1 MEKRLDIGARLKE
14 LRKQN
19 KFSQQYVAENLFI
32 SQAAYSLIENS
43 QNGIVAEH
51 IVNLSKLYE
60 VTTDFILKG
69 DNMLIRISPTQGFI
83 PYIQQ
88 KAHAGYVQNSPDNVS
103 GRQDFEWYRIPGYN
117 PAIDHSLFEIEGNSM
132 IPTVL
137 PGDIVICQKQNN
149 WDNILDGSLV
159 IVWTTNSLLIKRI
172 RTAEDKDYLKFEN
185 DNLEDADIRTFSRN
199 DIKEIFMVRGKI
211 SNVLVPSLQIS
222 TGGKIKSMEE
232 SIEFLK
238 KELYLISKKLNSLR
252 N

>member
-1 MEKRLDIGARLKE
+1 MQKRLAIGARLKE

-19 KFSQQYVAENLFI
+19 KFSQQFVAENLFI

-83 PYIQQ
+83 PYVQQ
-88 KAHAGYVQNSPDNVS
+88 KAHAGYVQNSEVEISTKEESD
-103 GRQDFEWYRIPGYN
+103 WYRIPGYN
-117 PAIDHSLFEIEGNSM
+117 PAVDHMLFEIEGKSM
-132 IPTVL
+132 LPTVL
-137 PGDIVICQKQNN
+137 PGDIVICQKQKN

-172 RTAEDKDYLKFEN
+172 RSGDDKDYLKFEN
-185 DNLEDADIRTFSRN
+185 DNLDDAEIITFPRN
-199 DIKEIFMVRGKI
+199 DIKEILMVRGKI
-211 SNVLVPSLQIS
+211 SNVLVPTLQMS
-222 TGGKIKSMEE
+222 SGGKIKSMEE

-238 KELYLISKKLNSLR
+238 KELYLITKKLNSLR

>member
-1 MEKRLDIGARLKE
+1 MQKRLAIGARLKE

-19 KFSQQYVAENLFI
+19 KFSQQFVAENLFI

-83 PYIQQ
+83 PYVQQ
-88 KAHAGYVQNSPDNVS
+88 KAHAGYVQNSDVEIS
-103 GRQDFEWYRIPGYN
+103 TKEESDWYRIPGYN
-117 PAIDHSLFEIEGNSM
+117 PAVDHMLFEIEGKSM
-132 IPTVL
+132 LPTVL
-137 PGDIVICQKQNN
+137 PGDIVICQKQKN

-172 RTAEDKDYLKFEN
+172 RSGDDKDYLKFEN
-185 DNLEDADIRTFSRN
+185 DNLDDAEIITFSRN
-199 DIKEIFMVRGKI
+199 EIKEILMVRGKI
-211 SNVLVPSLQIS
+211 SNVLVPTLQMS
-222 TGGKIKSMEE
+222 SGGKIKSMEE

-238 KELYLISKKLNSLR
+238 KELYLITKKLNSLR

>member
-1 MEKRLDIGARLKE
+1 MQKRLAIGARLKE

-19 KFSQQYVAENLFI
+19 KFSQQFVAENLFI

-88 KAHAGYVQNSPDNVS
+88 KAHAGYIQNSEVEISAKEESD
-103 GRQDFEWYRIPGYN
+103 WYRIPGYN
-117 PAIDHSLFEIEGNSM
+117 PAVDHMLFEIEGKSM
-132 IPTVL
+132 LPTVL
-137 PGDIVICQKQNN
+137 PGDIVICQKQKN

-159 IVWTTNSLLIKRI
+159 IVWTTNSLLIKRL
-172 RTAEDKDYLKFEN
+172 RSGDDKEYLKFEN
-185 DNLEDADIRTFSRN
+185 DNIDDSEVITFSRN
-199 DIKEIFMVRGKI
+199 EIKEILMVRGKI
-211 SNVLVPSLQIS
+211 SNVLVPTLQMS
-222 TGGKIKSMEE
+222 SGGKIKSMEE

-238 KELYLISKKLNSLR
+238 KELYLITKKLNSLR

>member
-1 MEKRLDIGARLKE
+1 MEKRLEIGARLKE

-88 KAHAGYVQNSPDNVS
+88 KAHAGYVQNSQENVL

-132 IPTVL
+132 VPTVL
-137 PGDIVICQKQNN
+137 PGDIVICQKQSN

-172 RTAEDKDYLKFEN
+172 RTADDKDFLKFEN
-185 DNLEDADIRTFSRN
+185 DNLEDADTRTFSRN

>member
-1 MEKRLDIGARLKE
+1 MQKRLAIGARLKE

-19 KFSQQYVAENLFI
+19 KFSQQFVAENLFI

-88 KAHAGYVQNSPDNVS
+88 KAHAGYVQNIESEIASPVESD
-103 GRQDFEWYRIPGYN
+103 WYRIPGYN
-117 PAIDHSLFEIEGNSM
+117 PAVDHMLFEIEGKSM
-132 IPTVL
+132 LPTIL
-137 PGDIVICQKQNN
+137 PGDIVICQKQKN

-159 IVWTTNSLLIKRI
+159 IVWTTTSLLIKRI
-172 RTAEDKDYLKFEN
+172 RTGGDKLSYNFEN
-185 DNLEDADIRTFSRN
+185 DNQQDPEIISFPKDDIR
-199 DIKEIFMVRGKI
+199 EIMMVRGKI
-211 SNVLVPSLQIS
+211 SNVLIPTHQRTSD
-222 TGGKIKSMEE
+222 GKIKNMEE

-238 KELYLISKKLNSLR
+238 KELYLITKKLNSLR

>member
-1 MEKRLDIGARLKE
+1 MQKRLAIGARLKE

-19 KFSQQYVAENLFI
+19 KFSQQFVAENLFI

-88 KAHAGYVQNSPDNVS
+88 KAHAGYIQNSEVEISTKEESD
-103 GRQDFEWYRIPGYN
+103 WYRIPGYN
-117 PAIDHSLFEIEGNSM
+117 PAVDHMLFEIEGKSM
-132 IPTVL
+132 LPTVL
-137 PGDIVICQKQNN
+137 PGDIVICQKQKN

-159 IVWTTNSLLIKRI
+159 IVWTTNSLLIKRL
-172 RTAEDKDYLKFEN
+172 RSGDDKDYLKFEN
-185 DNLEDADIRTFSRN
+185 DNLDDAEIITFPRN
-199 DIKEIFMVRGKI
+199 EIKEILMVRGKI
-211 SNVLVPSLQIS
+211 SNVLVPTLQMS
-222 TGGKIKSMEE
+222 SGGKIKSMEE

-238 KELYLISKKLNSLR
+238 KELYLITKKLNSLR

>member
-1 MEKRLDIGARLKE
+1 MQKRLAIGARLKE

-19 KFSQQYVAENLFI
+19 KFSQQFVAENLFI

-83 PYIQQ
+83 PYVQQ
-88 KAHAGYVQNSPDNVS
+88 KAHAGYVQNSDVEIFTKEES
-103 GRQDFEWYRIPGYN
+103 DWYRIPGYN
-117 PAIDHSLFEIEGNSM
+117 PAVDHMLFEIEGKSM
-132 IPTVL
+132 LPTVL
-137 PGDIVICQKQNN
+137 PGDIVICQKQKN

-172 RTAEDKDYLKFEN
+172 RSGDDKDYLKFEN
-185 DNLEDADIRTFSRN
+185 DNLDDAEIITFPRN
-199 DIKEIFMVRGKI
+199 DIKEILMVRGKI
-211 SNVLVPSLQIS
+211 SNVLVPTLQMS
-222 TGGKIKSMEE
+222 SGSKIKSMEE

-238 KELYLISKKLNSLR
+238 KELYLITKKLNSLR

>member
-1 MEKRLDIGARLKE
+1 MQKRLEIGARLKE

-19 KFSQQYVAENLFI
+19 KFSQQFVAQNLFI

-51 IVNLSKLYE
+51 IVNLSNLYE

-88 KAHAGYVQNSPDNVS
+88 KAHAGYVKNAPVDISDK
-103 GRQDFEWYRIPGYN
+103 QDFEWYRIPGYN
-117 PAIDHSLFEIEGNSM
+117 PAIDHSLFEIEGKSM

-137 PGDIVICQKQNN
+137 PGDVVICQKQDN

-159 IVWTTNSLLIKRI
+159 IVWTTTSLLIKRI
-172 RTAEDKDYLKFEN
+172 RTGVDKSFLKFEN
-185 DNLEDADIRTFSRN
+185 DNVEDSDVVTFPKNDIR
-199 DIKEIFMVRGKI
+199 EILMVRGKI
-211 SNVLVPSLQIS
+211 SNVLVPTLQMS
-222 TGGKIKSMEE
+222 SDGKIKSMEE

-238 KELYLISKKLNSLR
+238 KELYLITKKLNSLR